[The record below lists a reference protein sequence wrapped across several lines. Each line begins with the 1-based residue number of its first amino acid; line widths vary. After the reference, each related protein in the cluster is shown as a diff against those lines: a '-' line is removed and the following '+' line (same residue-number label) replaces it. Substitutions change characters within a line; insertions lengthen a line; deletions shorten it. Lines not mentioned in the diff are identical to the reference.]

1 MTKLSWIVV
10 VVLVLALGALSVL
23 YGQAVARQASP
34 APSGVRMAQ
43 APGGGGGWSQMSEA
57 ERAKMREQMTERM
70 IDEAGLN
77 SKEKAAAKKS
87 MKAKDKARQS
97 LADELTKLRRTANK
111 SKPTNAELTK
121 ALSSYRAAM
130 TRYRSRAAAG
140 DQALTKQLSLRSQVR
155 CTSLGILDNGLGGMG
170 AMGRMGGGMGRPG
183 GMRGGPPRG

>member
-23 YGQAVARQASP
+23 YGQAVAQQASP

-43 APGGGGGWSQMSEA
+43 APGGGGGWGQMSEA

-97 LADELTKLRRTANK
+97 L
-111 SKPTNAELTK
+111 S
-121 ALSSYRAAM
+121 
-130 TRYRSRAAAG
+130 
-140 DQALTKQLSLRSQVR
+140 
-155 CTSLGILDNGLGGMG
+155 
-170 AMGRMGGGMGRPG
+170 
-183 GMRGGPPRG
+183 